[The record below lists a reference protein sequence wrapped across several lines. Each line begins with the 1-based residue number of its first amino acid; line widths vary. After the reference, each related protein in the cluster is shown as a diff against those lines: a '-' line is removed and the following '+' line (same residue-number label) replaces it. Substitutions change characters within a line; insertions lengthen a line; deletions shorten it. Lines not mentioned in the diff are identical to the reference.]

1 MKGKFK
7 KEFVKLLKEKIPPKI
22 LDLDLKFPEKQNG
35 FIRLENFKLTAVYL
49 SRLSSNTPDAN
60 GDRMLKFQYRDF
72 HYVEPSYIFKNIYIA
87 NGNDECRYDSEMKL
101 DSKYALGQNLSIK
114 DGEIKN
120 GGYKT
125 ELLGKK
131 VKMPYHVVISKPV
144 PSLSNFSNKTMQQIN
159 EITDDY
165 DINNTWWQYR
175 GDCKPDKIMYL
186 CIGS

>member
-7 KEFVKLLKEKIPPKI
+7 EEFVKSLKEKIPSKI
-22 LDLDLKFPEKQNG
+22 LDLDLKFPKEQSG
-35 FIRLENFKLTAVYL
+35 FIRLENFKLAAVYL
-49 SRLSSNTPDAN
+49 SGLGPNTPNASD
-60 GDRMLKFQYRDF
+60 DRMLKFQYRDF
-72 HYVEPSYIFKNIYIA
+72 HYVEPSYIFKNVYIA

-101 DSKYALGQNLSIK
+101 DSKYALGQNSSIK

-120 GGYKT
+120 GGYKI

-131 VKMPYHVVISKPV
+131 VKIPYHVVIGKPI
-144 PSLSNFSNKTMQQIN
+144 PSLNNFSNKTIQQIN
-159 EITDDY
+159 DITDDY
-165 DINNTWWQYR
+165 DINDTWWQYR